1 MDNTNGRSD
10 DMKVVYLWKNGQQ
23 VLVFSNNDGEY
34 VYPEEKWTEQ
44 KPPTGIY
51 APFYYDGQKW
61 VGQSKEDFEK
71 NVEVPEVEPDD
82 KDVIIANLS
91 EQLLNTQLE
100 IENVKKDMATVLEL
114 LVEKGSVDDV
124 QNS

>member
-1 MDNTNGRSD
+1 
-10 DMKVVYLWKNGQQ
+10 MKVVYLWKNGQQ